1 MKIKVVVNTW
11 LTSKGGADDTT
22 EAVKIYGN
30 DECTTCNK
38 REEVKKKKRKKMQVK
53 KEKESS
59 QSFLWVHL
67 ASKRLCHP
75 DSSDKHHIS
84 SKPVETL

>member
-38 REEVKKKKRKKMQVK
+38 REEVKKKKKENASEKK
-53 KEKESS
+53 
-59 QSFLWVHL
+59 
-67 ASKRLCHP
+67 KRIKSVVLVGP
-75 DSSDKHHIS
+75 LGQQTSM
-84 SKPVETL
+84 PP